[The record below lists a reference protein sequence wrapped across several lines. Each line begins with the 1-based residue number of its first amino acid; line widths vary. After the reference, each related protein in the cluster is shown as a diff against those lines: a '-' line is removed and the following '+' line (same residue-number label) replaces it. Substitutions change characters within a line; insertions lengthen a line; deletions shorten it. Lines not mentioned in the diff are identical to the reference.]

1 MDAVWVLN
9 LDADLELGARG
20 PYTPTRS
27 VKDAMRAQQEKL
39 LAALLVSGED
49 VVDEATA
56 PGAAKGR
63 PGYAFCPTPR
73 AVALLERAGA
83 VVPRHPS
90 IEVLRSVNGRAFC
103 ASLGE
108 SLPGSEFVTDFSRA
122 RAKLSSDTA
131 AAWRV
136 KRAFGMAGR
145 GQRVITQGALAKG
158 DEDFVRAGIAQGGL
172 VIEPN
177 RRITLEVAIHG
188 MVAPSG
194 DVAFGSIVR
203 QRCDARGA
211 WVSTEPFDE
220 PFAFAAAFMAEAKVV
235 ACRLHESGYFGPFGV
250 DAFVY
255 DGGFQPRS
263 EINAR
268 FSMGFPVGMPDW
280 RDRLAHETPS

>member
-39 LAALLVSGED
+39 IAALLASGEE
-49 VVDEATA
+49 VVDEATS
-56 PGAAKGR
+56 PGAARGR

-73 AVALLERAGA
+73 AIALLERAGA
-83 VVPRHPS
+83 VAQRHPS
-90 IEVLRSVNGRAFC
+90 IEVLRTVNGRAFC

-108 SLPGSEFVTDFSRA
+108 SLPGSEFVADFPSA
-122 RAKLSSDTA
+122 KAKLCA
-131 AAWRV
+131 GNAAWRV

-145 GQRVITQGALAKG
+145 GQRVIPQGPLAKG

-188 MVAPSG
+188 MVARSG
-194 DVAFGSIVR
+194 NVAFGRIVR
-203 QRCDARGA
+203 QRCDTRGA
-211 WVSTEPFDE
+211 WLSTEPVDE

-280 RDRLAHETPS
+280 RDRLAHETPR

>member
-20 PYTPTRS
+20 PYTATRT

-39 LAALLVSGED
+39 LAALLASGED

-63 PGYAFCPTPR
+63 RGYAFCPTPR
-73 AVALLERAGA
+73 AIALLERAGA
-83 VVPRHPS
+83 VVPAHPTTD
-90 IEVLRSVNGRAFC
+90 VLRRVNGRAFC
-103 ASLGE
+103 ASLGK
-108 SLPGSEFVTDFSRA
+108 SLADSEFVTDFPSA
-122 RAKLSSDTA
+122 QAKLREGT

-145 GQRVITQGALAKG
+145 GQRVIPPGPLAKS
-158 DEDFVRAGIAQGGL
+158 DEDFVRAGLAQGGL

-194 DVAFGSIVR
+194 NVAFGRIVR
-203 QRCDARGA
+203 QHCDARGA
-211 WVSTEPFDE
+211 WVSTESVDE
-220 PFAFAAAFMAEAKVV
+220 PFAFAAEFEAEAKLV
-235 ACRLHESGYFGPFGV
+235 ARRLHESGYFGPFGV

-280 RDRLAHETPS
+280 RDRIAHETPT